1 MGRLACSKAQQGQG
15 LGRIL
20 HGLAVERCVQA
31 RKQVAAYALLVDT
44 KEESAAR
51 FYEHYGFTALLD
63 GPLSLYLPLG
73 DSVV

>member
-20 HGLAVERCVQA
+20 LGLAVERCVQA

-63 GPLSLYLPLG
+63 APLSLYLPLG